1 MKMVVMQVGMLG
13 VNCYIVVSDS
23 QNAAVID
30 PGGEAERILDYLQ
43 ANKLTLQKIL
53 LTHGHIDH
61 IGAVKAL
68 KERTG
73 AEIYIHASD
82 AEMLSDPVKNLASPF
97 RMAYQPVSP
106 DHTFS
111 DGSQISLD
119 EITFTVMHTPGHT
132 KGSSVFLTGTTMLSG
147 DTLFQGSIGRID
159 FYGGAGLR
167 RILCS
172 CLHRTRWYIG
182 LHICCACAH
191 HQRGRHQ
198 AARECA
204 AYDFLELNH
213 NCPST

>member
-82 AEMLSDPVKNLASPF
+82 AEMLSDPVKNTGFS
-97 RMAYQPVSP
+97 VSNGL
-106 DHTFS
+106 S
-111 DGSQISLD
+111 AGISRSYFFGW
-119 EITFTVMHTPGHT
+119 EPN
-132 KGSSVFLTGTTMLSG
+132 
-147 DTLFQGSIGRID
+147 LFG
-159 FYGGAGLR
+159 
-167 RILCS
+167 
-172 CLHRTRWYIG
+172 
-182 LHICCACAH
+182 
-191 HQRGRHQ
+191 
-198 AARECA
+198 
-204 AYDFLELNH
+204 
-213 NCPST
+213 

>member
-159 FYGGAGLR
+159 FYGGDYEAMQQSLKK
-167 RILCS
+167 L
-172 CLHRTRWYIG
+172 IG
-182 LHICCACAH
+182 LETNYTVLSGH
-191 HQRGRHQ
+191 G
-198 AARECA
+198 EKTTLGEEKN
-204 AYDFLELNH
+204 YNPYLGGSEL
-213 NCPST
+213 